1 MVEPVRVVHVLG
13 ALHRGGAETFVM
25 NVYRHIDRTRLQFDF
40 VIHTDEN
47 CSYRKEIEEM
57 GGRIYLA
64 GKFSL
69 KNALVYWRSWKR
81 LLAEHPEWIVVH
93 GHVRS
98 TACIYMKMAKDAG
111 RTVIAHSHS
120 TSNGRGMKGWI
131 KDVMQYPVRYIAD
144 YFFACSENA
153 GKWMFGGRV
162 VGDPMHYKVIKN
174 AIDVDAF
181 RYDRG
186 YETEIRKE
194 FHLGDKKVI
203 GTVGRLCDAKNPF
216 FILDVFLEVHKRAS
230 DTILLWGGDGELREQ
245 IEAAAEKMGI
255 QSAVRMA
262 GSVGDVHKLYSAFDV
277 FLFPSK
283 WEGLGISLIE
293 AQAAGLPCFVSEK
306 VPLEAVI
313 CRDVKVMRLELG
325 CAGWGEEIVK
335 RLQISPDRERACK
348 DVAGAG
354 YDIKKT
360 ALYLQEVY
368 LSLNEYGIP
377 KGIL

>member
-1 MVEPVRVVHVLG
+1 MEKPVRVVHVLG

-40 VIHTDEN
+40 IIHTDEN

-64 GKFSL
+64 GRFSL
-69 KNALVYWRSWKR
+69 KNALVYQKTWKR
-81 LLAEHPEWIVVH
+81 LLAEHPEWAVVH

-98 TACIYMKMAKDAG
+98 TACIYMKMAKKTG

-120 TSNGRGMKGWI
+120 ISNGRGMNGLI
-131 KDVMQYPVRYIAD
+131 KDLMQYPVRYIAD

-153 GKWMFGGRV
+153 GKWMFGERV
-162 VGDPMHYKVIKN
+162 VRNPMQYKVIKN

-181 RYDRG
+181 RYHTG

-194 FHLGDKKVI
+194 FHLEDKKVI

-216 FILDVFLEVHKRAS
+216 FILDVFREVHKRENN
-230 DTILLWGGDGELREQ
+230 TVLLWGGDGELREQ
-245 IEAAAEKMGI
+245 IESAVEKRGL
-255 QSAVRMA
+255 QRAVRM
-262 GSVGDVHKLYSAFDV
+262 VGCVRDVHKLYSAFDV
-277 FLFPSK
+277 FMFPSK

-313 CRDVKVMRLELG
+313 CKDVKVMRLELG
-325 CAGWGEEIVK
+325 CAGWGEEIVMG
-335 RLQISPDRERACK
+335 LHVLPDRDRAYK
-348 DVAGAG
+348 DVVAAG
-354 YDIKKT
+354 YDIKET
-360 ALYLQEVY
+360 ALYLQDVY
-368 LSLNEYGIP
+368 LAEQG
-377 KGIL
+377 